1 MIRSQLG
8 SILLSSSQTACPRV
22 DAMADKAD
30 KQFYCEDKDYF
41 MQELEDRLRQDLD
54 RIESEAAGG
63 PEVAADAD
71 AADAAVSY
79 ATPDKDANCVYCEY
93 CQMWLNGPTQWE
105 DHKIGKKHT
114 KNVKNGK
121 AGGIKDK
128 DKPDEP
134 DGIGS
139 WIANRQSD

>member
-22 DAMADKAD
+22 DAMADK
-30 KQFYCEDKDYF
+30 QFYCEEKDF
-41 MQELEDRLRQDLD
+41 MQELEDQFLKELE
-54 RIESEAAGG
+54 RIESEAGG

-71 AADAAVSY
+71 AAVSY
-79 ATPDKDANCVYCEY
+79 ATPAEDEMATYCEI

-105 DHKIGKKHT
+105 NHKIGKKHT

-134 DGIGS
+134 DGIGF